1 MLGTAVTDTVIS
13 SSQSKKV
20 WPISNDR
27 YSITFMLHFTLQW
40 ICLSGLEVS
49 AVLSERMKIWTVKA
63 QRCCYPWVQ
72 TKWWRLQGTFSMCS
86 LCFER
91 HCHSQRPLALF
102 LSGYKRLDQDV
113 TVGVVIKNTGGINKR
128 SGKMCTDLREIDMP
142 FKWAFWDRLPL
153 DCIIKLTP
161 TVTLIHWSWSQ
172 WELTFFFFTALG
184 CTYALM
190 PK

>member
-1 MLGTAVTDTVIS
+1 MSPIPELFGFDCHLLFVLGTAVTDTVIS

-86 LCFER
+86 LCFEPFTER

-113 TVGVVIKNTGGINKR
+113 TVGVVIKNSGGINKR
-128 SGKMCTDLREIDMP
+128 SGKCAQTCVRLICLLNGLFEIDC
-142 FKWAFWDRLPL
+142 L
-153 DCIIKLTP
+153 
-161 TVTLIHWSWSQ
+161 LIV
-172 WELTFFFFTALG
+172 
-184 CTYALM
+184 
-190 PK
+190 